1 MSTKVKV
8 AGEIVAHCRKCGL
21 DLAHTVVA
29 MVGDTPKRV
38 LCKTCKQEHAYHR
51 PLEERGASSRS
62 SSERAS
68 KPSGSSHKPSAK
80 ALQDM
85 ENEAVRER
93 AWRDRIAGQ
102 PASAFASYTPRG
114 TFKAEQL
121 LRHAKFGDGFV
132 LRVIDA
138 GKIEV
143 VFRDG
148 PRTLA
153 HGLSG

>member
-1 MSTKVKV
+1 MSTKAKV

-29 MVGDTPKRV
+29 MVGETPKRV

-51 PLEERGASSRS
+51 PLEERGAPSRT
-62 SSERAS
+62 SSERVS
-68 KPSGSSHKPSAK
+68 KSSGSSHKSAK
-80 ALQDM
+80 AMLDM

-102 PASAFASYTPRG
+102 PASAFSLYSPRG

-121 LRHAKFGDGFV
+121 LRHTKFGDGFV
-132 LRVIDA
+132 SHVIDA

>member
-1 MSTKVKV
+1 MSTKAKV

-29 MVGDTPKRV
+29 MVGETPKRV

-51 PLEERGASSRS
+51 PMEERGASRS
-62 SSERAS
+62 PSAKAS
-68 KPSGSSHKPSAK
+68 KPAGSSHKSAK
-80 ALQDM
+80 AMLDM

-102 PASAFASYTPRG
+102 PASAFALYSPRG

-132 LRVIDA
+132 SHVIDA

-148 PRTLA
+148 ARTLA

>member
-1 MSTKVKV
+1 VSTKVKV

-21 DLAHTVVA
+21 DLAHVVCA
-29 MVGDTPKRV
+29 MVAGVPKRV
-38 LCKTCKQEHAYHR
+38 LCKTCGQEHAYHR
-51 PLEERGASSRS
+51 PQEERGASRSS
-62 SSERAS
+62 SSERTARPAGTS
-68 KPSGSSHKPSAK
+68 KSKIVHEADTESA
-80 ALQDM
+80 
-85 ENEAVRER
+85 RER
-93 AWRDRIAGQ
+93 AWRDHIAGQ
-102 PASAFASYTPRG
+102 PASAFALYSPRG
-114 TFKAEQL
+114 TFVVDQL

-132 LRVIDA
+132 SRVIDA